1 MMNQGLTIKVVAGV
15 VLIIAGAG
23 SVVFVSHHGRGSG
36 EPQVF
41 ESVPPAPVI
50 HTAAWY
56 VAHPD
61 VLKQDEARCAG
72 DAATIPQAACQNAD
86 SADSTISEMQM
97 ENAAAQNGAASSG
110 GTSKTP

>member
-1 MMNQGLTIKVVAGV
+1 MINQSLTIKAVAA
-15 VLIIAGAG
+15 VLVIAAGAG
-23 SVVFVSHHGRGSG
+23 SVVVISHERGESAT
-36 EPQVF
+36 PQALLPN
-41 ESVPPAPVI
+41 PPAETI

-61 VLKQDEARCAG
+61 ILKQDEARCAG
-72 DAATIPQAACQNAD
+72 DAATMPQAACQNAD

-97 ENAAAQNGAASSG
+97 ENAAAQNGAASSS

>member
-1 MMNQGLTIKVVAGV
+1 MMTQGLKIKVVASV
-15 VLIIAGAG
+15 ALIIAGAG
-23 SVVFVSHHGRGSG
+23 SVIFLSHRGRGSG
-36 EPQVF
+36 ESQVF
-41 ESVPPAPVI
+41 ELAPTAPVI

-56 VAHPD
+56 VAHPG

-72 DAATIPQAACQNAD
+72 DAATISQAACQNAD
-86 SADSTISEMQM
+86 SADSTISEIQM

>member
-1 MMNQGLTIKVVAGV
+1 MINQGLTIKVVAGV
-15 VLIIAGAG
+15 ALIIAGTG

-36 EPQVF
+36 GPQAF
-41 ESVPPAPVI
+41 ELTPPAPVI

-56 VAHPD
+56 VANPD

-72 DAATIPQAACQNAD
+72 DAATLPQAACQNAD

-97 ENAAAQNGAASSG
+97 ENAAAQNGAASSS
-110 GTSKTP
+110 GTSKTR